1 MRESR
6 LCQASHTATT
16 ILTPDAA
23 ARVDSARRHGRPDQR
38 QHPRQDQPGALAC
51 AAAPDRMRTRPSA
64 SCDVTTSWGF
74 AHTEPVTRHNRRS
87 AAKGVPGLPQSGSP
101 KSPSHKAGPS
111 GPPISRIPSFDRITT
126 WRAAPT
132 RRHSR
137 ERRPLHNRHSPE
149 GGNPGEGPHVGGNC
163 FTFTTSPSTG
173 SQQRSPKA
181 GIHRSLRGHA
191 ASRTP
196 RETGCLGE
204 DPFRRAPALPVPYHQ
219 PLEQLQ
225 VLTRANGVRRH
236 DDGILRVVGIVAP
249 ADAHLLEPILPV

>member
-87 AAKGVPGLPQSGSP
+87 AAKGVLGLPQSGSP

-111 GPPISRIPSFDRITT
+111 GPPISRIPTFDRITT

-137 ERRPLHNRHSPE
+137 GS
-149 GGNPGEGPHVGGNC
+149 GNPGEGPQVGGKC

-173 SQQRSPKA
+173 S
-181 GIHRSLRGHA
+181 HA
-191 ASRTP
+191 KVSESGNPPLLARA
-196 RETGCLGE
+196 RCL
-204 DPFRRAPALPVPYHQ
+204 PHSS
-219 PLEQLQ
+219 
-225 VLTRANGVRRH
+225 
-236 DDGILRVVGIVAP
+236 
-249 ADAHLLEPILPV
+249 